1 MRLALRARSVTM
13 LDRAPEAGTFLAD
26 VLQGLRAPRKRI
38 PCKYFYDE
46 RGSRLFEAICD
57 LPEYYITR
65 AELSILEDH
74 GQEVA
79 ASLGPGCLVI
89 EYGSGSGL
97 KTRLLLDRLEETRA
111 YVPIDIS
118 AEALRRSAEELS
130 AAYPGLE
137 ILPVCADYTAPFE
150 IPTPRSSPSRRVVF
164 FPGSTIGNLSPPE
177 ARAFLAGAAG
187 VVGRGGAVVVGVD
200 LKKDAAM
207 LEAAYNDR
215 RGVTAAF
222 NKNLL
227 VRINAKLGGDFHL
240 ERFRHRAVYN
250 AAMGRI
256 EMYLVSL
263 ARQTV
268 RVDGEPIRFMQG
280 EPIHTEDSYKYE
292 AREFSALAARA
303 GLLSRAVWID
313 PDRRFSV
320 HYLTAH

>member
-1 MRLALRARSVTM
+1 MRPAPRARSVTV

-26 VLQGLRAPRKRI
+26 VLEGLRAPRKRI
-38 PCKYFYDE
+38 PCKYFYNE

-57 LPEYYITR
+57 LPEYYLTR

-74 GQEVA
+74 GHEVA
-79 ASLGPGCLVI
+79 AALGPGCLVI

-97 KTRLLLDRLEETRA
+97 KTRLLLDRLKEPQA

-118 AEALRRSAEELS
+118 AEALRRSAGELS

-150 IPTPRSSPSRRVVF
+150 IPTPRSSPRRRVVF

-177 ARAFLAGAAG
+177 AVAFLARAAG
-187 VVGRGGAVVVGVD
+187 VVGPDGAVVVGVD
-200 LKKDAAM
+200 LKKEPAV
-207 LEAAYNDR
+207 LEAAYDDR

-227 VRINAKLGGDFHL
+227 VRINAELGGDFRL

-250 AAMGRI
+250 ATMGRI

-263 ARQTV
+263 ASQTV
-268 RVDGEPIRFMQG
+268 RVDGEPIRFRQG
-280 EPIHTEDSYKYE
+280 EPIHTEDSYKYQ
-292 AREFSALAARA
+292 AQEFSALAARA
-303 GLLSRAVWID
+303 GLLPRAVWID
-313 PDRRFSV
+313 PDRRFSI